1 MQMFRLV
8 SAARERERK
17 KKEKKSE
24 KSKEEEKRPSPPSP
38 PLPSVS
44 LMWDHT
50 DAQLITTDVELWDRW
65 EARFRGQRR
74 HRPDAGPEVD
84 PHSKLDRTDLL
95 AYHIAAEESDSSA
108 QPVQMAQRED
118 EERLRD
124 KLRDVIAFLRRG
136 QKTVFDLHWHLKC
149 ELGLVVSPQVIA
161 RFLAKM
167 YATKHEN
174 GNGNGTGN
182 ENESENESES
192 QAARSTT
199 ATPAGSGVSS
209 SFKDARGTMVRCK
222 DARTELFERL
232 YSARPIDEALEG
244 FGEFGRLLVDAD
256 RRARED
262 AQRAQRAKDAK
273 ARARERTVAK
283 RQRQRQQ
290 RRQQR
295 EREAAENDNNFS
307 LFPMTPV
314 GKHRHHHQLSPSPFG
329 GGHSPL
335 PSPILP
341 FGSASWAYEMSGPRV
356 EPSANDYDGGGDDKD
371 DGDEYEEN
379 EEEEEEEE
387 EEVDYYKMGLGDLAK
402 KWQKRER
409 EMRRKLNLPEEEH
422 DVEEDHSPSSPGAS
436 FVLSSNPTI
445 AASPSPVELLSA
457 EDDDEEDTLRLDS
470 MPFSQSQ
477 PESQLSQPTTSPR
490 PFKRP
495 MFPSTKRS
503 ASQSLIASQHSQDS
517 PSTTTTSPRRLS
529 RQQRAVP
536 ASPFSAAGGPPRRQ
550 SAPRLLQ
557 GKITDLLSPKPTP
570 TSAGPASA
578 LAKSSPAPPSPLPRP
593 QPPLQPSTP
602 NSSDSD
608 RGTPARDSTTT
619 AAVAMMSSP
628 FTPSPLTPAP
638 VLAHPRSRTLAPST
652 SLLAPMLSPIAD
664 YSPPSPSPLLSPP
677 IIASSPK
684 SSPVTPIISSA
695 ARRPAGGGTK
705 RKRAEGF

>member
-1 MQMFRLV
+1 
-8 SAARERERK
+8 
-17 KKEKKSE
+17 
-24 KSKEEEKRPSPPSP
+24 
-38 PLPSVS
+38 
-44 LMWDHT
+44 MWDHT
-50 DAQLITTDVELWDRW
+50 DARLITTDVELWDRW

-84 PHSKLDRTDLL
+84 PHCKLDRTDLL
-95 AYHIAAEESDSSA
+95 AYHIAAEEYDSSA
-108 QPVQMAQRED
+108 QHVQMAQRED

-149 ELGLVVSPQVIA
+149 ELGLVVSPQAIA

-174 GNGNGTGN
+174 EN
-182 ENESENESES
+182 ENESGNESE
-192 QAARSTT
+192 AARSTT
-199 ATPAGSGVSS
+199 TAAPAGSGVSS
-209 SFKDARGTMVRCK
+209 SFNDARGAVRRK
-222 DARTELFERL
+222 DTRTELFERL

-244 FGEFGRLLVDAD
+244 FGEFGRLLADAD

-262 AQRAQRAKDAK
+262 AQRAQRAKDSK

-283 RQRQRQQ
+283 RQRQRQRQ

-295 EREAAENDNNFS
+295 EREAAENDDNNFS

-314 GKHRHHHQLSPSPFG
+314 NSGVRHHQLSPSPFG
-329 GGHSPL
+329 GGQSPL

-341 FGSASWAYEMSGPRV
+341 FGSASWAYEIGGPRV
-356 EPSANDYDGGGDDKD
+356 EPSANDYDDGGGGDDKED
-371 DGDEYEEN
+371 DDEDDDEDKEN
-379 EEEEEEEE
+379 EEEEE

-409 EMRRKLNLPEEEH
+409 EMRRKLNLPEEENEM
-422 DVEEDHSPSSPGAS
+422 EEDNSPSSPEAS
-436 FVLSSNPTI
+436 FVLNSNPTI

-457 EDDDEEDTLRLDS
+457 EDDDEEDPLRLDNNS
-470 MPFSQSQ
+470 PPFSQSQ
-477 PESQLSQPTTSPR
+477 PESQPSQPTTSPR

-503 ASQSLIASQHSQDS
+503 ASQSLIASQGS
-517 PSTTTTSPRRLS
+517 PSTRTSTTTTTSPRRLS

-536 ASPFSAAGGPPRRQ
+536 ASPFSAASSSGPPRRQ

-557 GKITDLLSPKPTP
+557 GKITDLLSPKSTPTP
-570 TSAGPASA
+570 AGPSSA
-578 LAKSSPAPPSPLPRP
+578 LATSSSPAPPSPLPRP

-608 RGTPARDSTTT
+608 RGTPARATKTT
-619 AAVAMMSSP
+619 AAVAAIIP

-638 VLAHPRSRTLAPST
+638 VLARPRSHTLAPSP
-652 SLLAPMLSPIAD
+652 SLSAPMLSPIAD
-664 YSPPSPSPLLSPP
+664 YAGSPSPPSPSPLLSPP
-677 IIASSPK
+677 PIIASSPK
-684 SSPVTPIISSA
+684 SPIISSA
-695 ARRPAGGGTK
+695 TRRSAAAGTK